1 MLRNLWLREEESW
14 ATVMCNQTLQ
24 KAGKP
29 MEFGSIER
37 EIYVDASPETVFEV
51 ISSPEH
57 IREWWNGAE
66 TDLSPTP
73 GAVAEIAWGTDT
85 AQPHI
90 EALTV
95 VDAEPPR
102 LFSFRW
108 VYGDAAAATPTNS
121 LLVTFELVPAGPG
134 TAVRVTESGFRE
146 KGWEIAVLEAAYADH
161 VKGWDIYVP
170 SLGDYA
176 TRLVSTP

>member
-1 MLRNLWLREEESW
+1 
-14 ATVMCNQTLQ
+14 
-24 KAGKP
+24 

-37 EIYVDASPETVFEV
+37 EIHVDASPEIVFEV

-73 GAVAEIAWGTDT
+73 GAVAEIAWGRDT
-85 AQPHI
+85 AEPHI

-95 VDAEPPR
+95 VNAEPPR

-108 VYGDAAAATPTNS
+108 VYGPAAVATSTNS
-121 LLVTFELVPAGPG
+121 LLVTFELVPSGAG
-134 TAVRVTESGFRE
+134 TLVRLTESGFRE
-146 KGWEIAVLEAAYADH
+146 KEWEVAVLEAAYADH
-161 VKGWDIYVP
+161 VNGWDNFVP
-170 SLGDYA
+170 SLADYV